1 MIRKNDF
8 LEMEGEGKPILVM
21 HGGIP
26 IAMKNSAITTCIKTV
41 FRPLLLR
48 GPAMD
53 GRLKMPGN
61 LWTSHAIIMQHC
73 LIHLKIEKVHLLA
86 MSAGGPS
93 GIYFAS
99 KYPDRVESLV
109 LQSAVIKTWLTTKD
123 AEYRIG
129 RILFRQPVEKAV
141 WQLVSSCNNRFPK
154 WMFKHMMSS
163 SAACRPGARQNERE
177 RY

>member
-1 MIRKNDF
+1 
-8 LEMEGEGKPILVM
+8 
-21 HGGIP
+21 
-26 IAMKNSAITTCIKTV
+26 
-41 FRPLLLR
+41 
-48 GPAMD
+48 
-53 GRLKMPGN
+53 
-61 LWTSHAIIMQHC
+61 
-73 LIHLKIEKVHLLA
+73 

-163 SAACRPGARQNERE
+163 FSSLPARRSSK
-177 RY
+177 